1 MGIMNKTIR
10 VAKIKVKKPSTY
22 RLVNTG
28 QEKSH
33 SIGNQAA
40 LDGLHLPQTSSR
52 TDFDLNHELS

>member
-22 RLVNTG
+22 RLANTG

-40 LDGLHLPQTSSR
+40 LDGLNPAPSQVPNRFCS
-52 TDFDLNHELS
+52 